1 MEELS
6 RRLFLPLT
14 AYVSLYFLYWK
25 IGVMAFD
32 PADSIGFGFPY
43 GRYLSSLKRSS
54 HLVMTKIVM
63 PIRFNNTAACSG
75 STDSDDIQTST
86 RQQTR
91 NVVATVRQILDSDSE
106 AKDSRAAWMLMA
118 IPLNQLSKNP

>member
-1 MEELS
+1 MC
-6 RRLFLPLT
+6 LFLTLT

-32 PADSIGFGFPY
+32 PADSIGFGIPA
-43 GRYLSSLKRSS
+43 GRYLSSLMRSS
-54 HLVMTKIVM
+54 HTTVMTKIVM

-106 AKDSRAAWMLMA
+106 AKDARVAWMLMA